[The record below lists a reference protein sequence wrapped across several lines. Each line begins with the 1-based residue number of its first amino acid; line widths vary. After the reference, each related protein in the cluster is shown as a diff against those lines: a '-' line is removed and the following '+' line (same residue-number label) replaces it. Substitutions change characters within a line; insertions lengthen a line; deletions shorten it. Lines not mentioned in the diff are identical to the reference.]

1 MGNEA
6 VTEVRRTGAIRVQQ
20 VRDLES
26 AIRLYYERS
35 AFGIKDIMEI
45 FDVSDS
51 TALRLKNAA
60 REQERKE
67 GIPCW
72 NVRYV
77 NPEAAFRAWGLD
89 ITRMETSLKRLRSLK
104 IYKEAE

>member
-6 VTEVRRTGAIRVQQ
+6 MTEGRRTGAIRVPQ
-20 VRDLES
+20 VRELES

-60 REQERKE
+60 REQERNE

-104 IYKEAE
+104 IYKEEE

>member
-6 VTEVRRTGAIRVQQ
+6 MTKGRRTGAIRVPQ
-20 VRDLES
+20 VRELES

-67 GIPCW
+67 GIQCW

-89 ITRMETSLKRLRSLK
+89 ITRMEMSLKRLRSLK

>member
-1 MGNEA
+1 MGNDA
-6 VTEVRRTGAIRVQQ
+6 MTKGRRTGAIRVPQ

-26 AIRLYYERS
+26 AIRMYYERS